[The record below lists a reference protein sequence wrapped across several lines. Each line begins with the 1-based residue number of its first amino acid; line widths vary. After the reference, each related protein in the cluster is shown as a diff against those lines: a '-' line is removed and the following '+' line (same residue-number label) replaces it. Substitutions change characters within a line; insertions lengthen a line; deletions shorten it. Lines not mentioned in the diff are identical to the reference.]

1 MQAVLVLAHKNIN
14 QVIELSALLRKR
26 FEVYI
31 HFDKKAH
38 LTEAQRIRLADLGVH
53 WISTQDVHW
62 GAWSIVQATIDL
74 FNLAL
79 KDKRVTYFH
88 LISGQDWPAKNL
100 DEIYRFFEGNDKLYI
115 WNYPSAKYKKLGEP
129 LVDWQKFYFNYDRIN
144 RRSNFGKIYHRLS
157 IVKQTLFRVDKLKKL
172 GINLTLY
179 NGSQWV
185 DLPRDASAYLIDYLQ
200 KHPNVK
206 EMFRTGFCS
215 DEFWV
220 PTILRNNPQFAQ
232 RIDTNN
238 HRYIDW
244 QERDGSAPAVLD
256 IRDYDKIRQSD
267 AWFMRKIEF
276 PKSKGL
282 VDKIDIK

>member
-1 MQAVLVLAHKNIN
+1 MQAVLVLAHKNID
-14 QVIELSALLRKR
+14 QVIELADLLSTK

-38 LTEAQRIRLADLGVH
+38 ITSEQKRALGHPHVQ

-79 KDKRVTYFH
+79 KDQENTYFH
-88 LISGQDWPAKNL
+88 LISGQDWPTQNVA
-100 DEIYRFFEGNDKLYI
+100 DIYNFFEKTKKLFI
-115 WNYPSAKYKKLGEP
+115 WNYPSAKYKKAGEP
-129 LVDWQKFYFNYDRIN
+129 LVDWQKYYFNYDQVN
-144 RRSNFGKIYHRLS
+144 RRSTWGKIYHRFLIAS
-157 IVKQTLFRVDKLKKL
+157 QTLLHVNKLKKL
-172 GINLTLY
+172 GIDLTLY

-185 DLPRDASAYLIDYLQ
+185 DLPRDASEYLLKYLQ
-200 KHPNVK
+200 EHPNVVK
-206 EMFRTGFCS
+206 MFKTGFCS

-220 PTILRNNPQFAQ
+220 PTVLRNNKHFAQ
-232 RIDTNN
+232 RIDTDN

-256 IRDYDKIRQSD
+256 ERDYSKISASD
-267 AWFMRKIEF
+267 ALFMRKIEF
-276 PKSKGL
+276 PQSRGL
-282 VDKIDIK
+282 VNKMKLK